1 MLEKSKHPS
10 FLWHIMHYQDKG
22 VILMLNSMQKRT
34 ARTAH
39 ETAFELSLVK
49 DERIGDVLFLIAA
62 IIALISTYQAE
73 ETIFSEEFSETPLP
87 DRSARTIAVSSW
99 TFLIGSILIAYV
111 AIVRYRQIA
120 AADAS
125 PLMLKGRWFTALGD
139 IVSVIGFGLSAVGD
153 QMKAHA
159 SAQEPTIAR

>member
-1 MLEKSKHPS
+1 
-10 FLWHIMHYQDKG
+10 
-22 VILMLNSMQKRT
+22 MLNSTQRS
-34 ARTAH
+34 AAQAAQ

-49 DERIGDVLFLIAA
+49 DERIGDVLFLIAS

-73 ETIFSEEFSETPLP
+73 EAIIIEFSQTPQP
-87 DRSARTIAVSSW
+87 DRSARTVAASSW

-111 AIVRYRQIA
+111 AIVRYRETA
-120 AADAS
+120 ASAPDAS

-139 IVSVIGFGLSAVGD
+139 IVSVIGFGLSALGD

-159 SAQEPTIAR
+159 SSEGPTIAR

>member
-1 MLEKSKHPS
+1 
-10 FLWHIMHYQDKG
+10 
-22 VILMLNSMQKRT
+22 MLNSTQRS
-34 ARTAH
+34 AAQAAH

-49 DERIGDVLFLIAA
+49 DERIGDVLFLIAS

-73 ETIFSEEFSETPLP
+73 EAIIIEFSQTPQP
-87 DRSARTIAVSSW
+87 DRSARTVAASSW

-111 AIVRYRQIA
+111 AIVRYREIA
-120 AADAS
+120 ASAPDAS

-139 IVSVIGFGLSAVGD
+139 IVSVIGFGLSALGD

-159 SAQEPTIAR
+159 SSEGPTIAR

>member
-1 MLEKSKHPS
+1 
-10 FLWHIMHYQDKG
+10 
-22 VILMLNSMQKRT
+22 MLNSTQRS
-34 ARTAH
+34 AAQAAH

-49 DERIGDVLFLIAA
+49 DERIGDVLFLIAS

-73 ETIFSEEFSETPLP
+73 EAIIIEFSQTPQP
-87 DRSARTIAVSSW
+87 DRSARTVAASSW

-120 AADAS
+120 ASAPDAS

-139 IVSVIGFGLSAVGD
+139 IVSVIGFGLSALGD

-159 SAQEPTIAR
+159 SSEGPTIAR